1 MAEATESFED
11 SKKGKNREDSLR
23 SNQVKKGAI
32 LTNHKI
38 LPDESG
44 CDTSL
49 LDGSFNAELDGS
61 DLTANNSS
69 ELNLSLP
76 KLEDSGIDVERSP
89 VSNSAKDSGLGT
101 ERSPSLRDCSIS
113 ELDLSESVSDCVTD
127 SGCNSKTNSECN
139 SHVKSEKR
147 KNDNK
152 NNRKVEA
159 VADAIKNGSVG
170 EPKNNRQMPG
180 EMAEGSE
187 VESAKNGEEND
198 VDMVTKDSDDD
209 DSEDDS
215 DVAAFRKRPA
225 KKRKYRFQRKS
236 SESDDNETNQNE
248 ETADGDQSGMAD
260 IETDSE
266 LDSDDFTDDDEIED
280 PEESVKSKDQQP
292 ESEEEEEE
300 ENQVKPKHTWFA
312 LKDLSSRQMGF
323 SNRTP
328 PSIFREKVQGSLQM
342 VQRLKLQYKMDY
354 HEGCVNA
361 LSFNRIGTLLASG
374 SDDLNVIL
382 WNWIKKRPSLVY
394 DSGHRGNVFQAK
406 FMPFSGDCHVVSCA
420 RDGQV
425 RLAELSLTGVCKG
438 TKKLAQH
445 KGAAHKLAL
454 ELDSP
459 HVFLSCGED
468 AMVFSID
475 LRDDKPAKLCQTKLE
490 NRRVPLYSIHSNP
503 VNSFEFCVGGRD
515 RYIRIYDKRKIS
527 DSEDGIVKKFC
538 PHHLVDSKSK
548 ADITCAVYNY
558 NGTEVMGSYNDEDIY
573 LFDNIHSDGADYI
586 HKYRGHRNNATV
598 KGVNFYGPRSEFV
611 VSGSDCGHVF
621 LWDRETEN
629 VVQFMEGDDCGVINV
644 LEPHP
649 FAPILATS
657 GLDHDVKIWAPTLDE
672 PTVLPNLKKTAKK
685 NRKEREEE
693 NLSDPSA
700 LHDMLDGP
708 MMYYIMRQISRA
720 RRRND
725 PDGDDSSSNSSE
737 SDSDDSESGPVE
749 RLQCAQQ

>member
-1 MAEATESFED
+1 MAEAMENLEECEGEKIPETSH
-11 SKKGKNREDSLR
+11 SKS
-23 SNQVKKGAI
+23 QAVKEAI
-32 LTNHKI
+32 LANHNFSQN
-38 LPDESG
+38 ESG
-44 CDTSL
+44 VDTSICDGL
-49 LDGSFNAELDGS
+49 LQTEVFDPDH
-61 DLTANNSS
+61 TANNSNDLIMS
-69 ELNLSLP
+69 IP
-76 KLEDSGIDVERSP
+76 KFDDSGIDFEKSP
-89 VSNSAKDSGLGT
+89 VSNSGKDSGLGP
-101 ERSPSLRDCSIS
+101 ECSPSLKDCSMS
-113 ELDLSESVSDCVTD
+113 ELDLSESVSECVTD
-127 SGCNSKTNSECN
+127 SGCTSRTNSECN
-139 SHVKSEKR
+139 SHANSEKR
-147 KNDNK
+147 KTGKQNNIKLDHKADNSVK
-152 NNRKVEA
+152 RNSASAAENNINKQP
-159 VADAIKNGSVG
+159 I
-170 EPKNNRQMPG
+170 PG
-180 EMAEGSE
+180 EETDDVASEPGSSQVNDDHVHME
-187 VESAKNGEEND
+187 TKN
-198 VDMVTKDSDDD
+198 SDDD
-209 DSEDDS
+209 S
-215 DVAAFRKRPA
+215 DIVSFRKRPA
-225 KKRKYRFQRKS
+225 KKRKYRFQRIS
-236 SESDDNETNQNE
+236 DSDDDDVNQNE
-248 ETADGDQSGMAD
+248 GENTEDQEEMAD
-260 IETDSE
+260 IETESDI
-266 LDSDDFTDDDEIED
+266 DSDEFSDEEIND
-280 PEESVKSKDQQP
+280 NLESVKSKSDDQKSN
-292 ESEEEEEE
+292 SEEEEEE
-300 ENQVKPKHTWFA
+300 DKATPKHTWFA

-323 SNRTP
+323 SNKTP
-328 PSIFREKVQGSLQM
+328 PSVFREKVQSSLQM
-342 VQRLKLQYKMDY
+342 VQRLKLQYKMEY
-354 HEGCVNA
+354 HDGCVNA

-468 AMVFSID
+468 AVVYSID
-475 LRDDKPAKLCQTKLE
+475 LREDKPNKLCQTKCE

-538 PHHLVDSKSK
+538 PHHLIDSKSK

-558 NGTEVMGSYNDEDIY
+558 NGREVMGSYNDDDIY
-573 LFDNIHSDGADYI
+573 LFDNTHSDGADFTRR
-586 HKYRGHRNNATV
+586 YRGHRNSATV

-621 LWDRETEN
+621 LWDKETEN

-649 FAPILATS
+649 FAPIMATS
-657 GLDHDVKIWAPTLDE
+657 GLDHDVKIWAPTADD
-672 PTVLPNLKKTAKK
+672 PTVLPNLKKTTKK
-685 NRKEREEE
+685 NRKERDEE
-693 NLSDPSA
+693 NSSDPSA

-725 PDGDDSSSNSSE
+725 PDGDDSSSNSSD
-737 SDSDDSESGPVE
+737 SDSEDSEFGPVD

>member
-266 LDSDDFTDDDEIED
+266 LDSDDFTDDDEIEGS
-280 PEESVKSKDQQP
+280 EESVKSKDQQP

-361 LSFNRIGTLLASG
+361 LSFNRIGRA
-374 SDDLNVIL
+374 
-382 WNWIKKRPSLVY
+382 
-394 DSGHRGNVFQAK
+394 
-406 FMPFSGDCHVVSCA
+406 
-420 RDGQV
+420 
-425 RLAELSLTGVCKG
+425 LS
-438 TKKLAQH
+438 
-445 KGAAHKLAL
+445 
-454 ELDSP
+454 
-459 HVFLSCGED
+459 
-468 AMVFSID
+468 
-475 LRDDKPAKLCQTKLE
+475 
-490 NRRVPLYSIHSNP
+490 
-503 VNSFEFCVGGRD
+503 
-515 RYIRIYDKRKIS
+515 
-527 DSEDGIVKKFC
+527 
-538 PHHLVDSKSK
+538 
-548 ADITCAVYNY
+548 
-558 NGTEVMGSYNDEDIY
+558 
-573 LFDNIHSDGADYI
+573 
-586 HKYRGHRNNATV
+586 
-598 KGVNFYGPRSEFV
+598 
-611 VSGSDCGHVF
+611 
-621 LWDRETEN
+621 
-629 VVQFMEGDDCGVINV
+629 
-644 LEPHP
+644 
-649 FAPILATS
+649 
-657 GLDHDVKIWAPTLDE
+657 
-672 PTVLPNLKKTAKK
+672 
-685 NRKEREEE
+685 
-693 NLSDPSA
+693 
-700 LHDMLDGP
+700 
-708 MMYYIMRQISRA
+708 
-720 RRRND
+720 
-725 PDGDDSSSNSSE
+725 
-737 SDSDDSESGPVE
+737 
-749 RLQCAQQ
+749 

>member
-1 MAEATESFED
+1 MTKVEMAEAIESLEN
-11 SKKGKNREDSLR
+11 SKRGKNREVSLPN
-23 SNQVKKGAI
+23 NQVKKGAI
-32 LTNHKI
+32 VNNHKI
-38 LPDESG
+38 LADESG

-49 LDGSFNAELDGS
+49 VDGSFNAELDGS
-61 DLTANNSS
+61 DLTVNNSG

-89 VSNSAKDSGLGT
+89 VSSSAKDSGLGT

-139 SHVKSEKR
+139 SYVKSEKR
-147 KNDNK
+147 KNENK
-152 NNRKVEA
+152 NNNRKVE
-159 VADAIKNGSVG
+159 GVG
-170 EPKNNRQMPG
+170 ELKNNRQMPG
-180 EMAEGSE
+180 EVAQGSE
-187 VESAKNGEEND
+187 VEPAKNGEEND
-198 VDMVTKDSDDD
+198 VDMVNKDSDDD

-215 DVAAFRKRPA
+215 EVAAFRKRPA
-225 KKRKYRFQRKS
+225 KKRKYRFQRIS
-236 SESDDNETNQNE
+236 SESDDNEANQNE
-248 ETADGDQSGMAD
+248 ETADGGQSGMGD
-260 IETDSE
+260 VETDSE
-266 LDSDDFTDDDEIED
+266 LDSDDFTDDEEIDD
-280 PEESVKSKDQQP
+280 PEESVKSKDQQT
-292 ESEEEEEE
+292 ESEEEEEEE

-342 VQRLKLQYKMDY
+342 VQRLKLQYKMEY

-475 LRDDKPAKLCQTKLE
+475 LRDDKPTKLCQTKLE

-527 DSEDGIVKKFC
+527 ESEDGIVKKFC

-573 LFDNIHSDGADYI
+573 LFDNTHSDGADYI
-586 HKYRGHRNNATV
+586 HKYGGHRNNATV

-672 PTVLPNLKKTAKK
+672 PTVLPNLKKTTKK
-685 NRKEREEE
+685 NRKERDEE

-737 SDSDDSESGPVE
+737 SDSEDSESGPVE

>member
-1 MAEATESFED
+1 MTKVEMAEAIESLEN
-11 SKKGKNREDSLR
+11 SKRGKNREVSLPN
-23 SNQVKKGAI
+23 NQVKKGAI
-32 LTNHKI
+32 VNNHKI
-38 LPDESG
+38 LADESG

-49 LDGSFNAELDGS
+49 VDGSFNAELDGS
-61 DLTANNSS
+61 DLTVNNSG

-89 VSNSAKDSGLGT
+89 VSSSAKDSGLGT

-139 SHVKSEKR
+139 SYVKSEKR
-147 KNDNK
+147 KNENK
-152 NNRKVEA
+152 NNNRKVE
-159 VADAIKNGSVG
+159 GVG
-170 EPKNNRQMPG
+170 ELKNNIQMPG
-180 EMAEGSE
+180 EVAQGSE
-187 VESAKNGEEND
+187 VEPAKNGEEND
-198 VDMVTKDSDDD
+198 VDMVNKDSDDD

-215 DVAAFRKRPA
+215 EVAAFRKRPA
-225 KKRKYRFQRKS
+225 KKRKYRFQRIS
-236 SESDDNETNQNE
+236 SESDDNEANQNE
-248 ETADGDQSGMAD
+248 ETADGGQSGMGD
-260 IETDSE
+260 VETDSE
-266 LDSDDFTDDDEIED
+266 LDSDDFTDDEEIDD
-280 PEESVKSKDQQP
+280 PEESVKSKDQQT
-292 ESEEEEEE
+292 ESEEEEEEE

-342 VQRLKLQYKMDY
+342 VQRLKLQYKMEY

-475 LRDDKPAKLCQTKLE
+475 LRDDKPTKLCQTKLE

-527 DSEDGIVKKFC
+527 ESEDGIVKKFC

-573 LFDNIHSDGADYI
+573 LFDNTHSDGADYI
-586 HKYRGHRNNATV
+586 HKYGGHRNNATV

-672 PTVLPNLKKTAKK
+672 PTVLPNLKKTTKK
-685 NRKEREEE
+685 NRKERDEE

-737 SDSDDSESGPVE
+737 SDSEDSESGPVE